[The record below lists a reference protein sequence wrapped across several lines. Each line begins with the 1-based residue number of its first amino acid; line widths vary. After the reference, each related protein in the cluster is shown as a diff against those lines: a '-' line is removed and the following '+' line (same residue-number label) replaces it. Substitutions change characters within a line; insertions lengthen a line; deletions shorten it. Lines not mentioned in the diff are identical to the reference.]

1 MSKRFYLNE
10 KNDLVMECYP
20 EWGNSVESMY
30 DKLCGKASK
39 SSTLVINHT
48 FYLEKKNLTA
58 ESKRILKDDP
68 LQDSI
73 DFVVGKL
80 TRDKEYIALD
90 RSVFHLQFNVFF
102 DPTITLYQ
110 HYFSKEGA
118 SVIAAI
124 SNVAK
129 RDIYI
134 DSNKN
139 YNGYEGHV
147 SLNQFK
153 EMISRML
160 TNYGISLYKQKMAEE
175 VAGQYFDVNYENT
188 NRYERYIG
196 KQLDIKPYKES
207 LSPEYYSSKIY
218 EYEQILT
225 YLKKALDDNSLP
237 ETEWQKAIA
246 DVLLLLYPKY
256 LYIFSQFEF
265 KSLGKDKKPDF
276 IAIDNDGNVDVIE
289 IKKAS
294 IGKML
299 RRYRDNYV
307 PSSEISCACVQIEQ
321 YIFYMM
327 SNKTEVEKQIKDAYK
342 EIIGDLRINIINPQG
357 ILIAGRSGDLL
368 EAEKKDF
375 EVAKRMHKHI
385 YDVLT
390 YDILIERL
398 NNTINAFKAKLK
410 NNK

>member
-1 MSKRFYLNE
+1 MSKRFHLNE
-10 KNDLVMECYP
+10 KNDLVMEYYP
-20 EWGNSVESMY
+20 EWGTSVESMY

-48 FYLEKKNLTA
+48 FFLEKKNLTA

-73 DFVVGKL
+73 DFVIGKL
-80 TRDKEYIALD
+80 TRDKKYIALD

-110 HYFSKEGA
+110 NYFSKEGA

-124 SNVAK
+124 SNAAK

-139 YNGYEGHV
+139 YKGLEDHIP
-147 SLNQFK
+147 LNQFK

-160 TNYGISLYKQKMAEE
+160 TNYGVSLYKQKMAEE
-175 VAGQYFDVNYENT
+175 VVGQYFDVDYENT
-188 NRYERYIG
+188 DRYERYIG
-196 KQLDIKPYKES
+196 KQLNIKPYKES

-218 EYEQILT
+218 EYEQILA
-225 YLKKALDDNSLP
+225 YLKKALDDKSLP
-237 ETEWQKAIA
+237 ETECQKAIA

-327 SNKTEVEKQIKDAYK
+327 SNKTEVEKQIQDTYK

-357 ILIAGRSGDLL
+357 ILVAGRSENLL

-375 EVAKRMHKHI
+375 EVAKRMNKHI

-398 NNTINAFKAKLK
+398 ENTINAFKAKLK

>member
-1 MSKRFYLNE
+1 
-10 KNDLVMECYP
+10 
-20 EWGNSVESMY
+20 
-30 DKLCGKASK
+30 
-39 SSTLVINHT
+39 
-48 FYLEKKNLTA
+48 
-58 ESKRILKDDP
+58 
-68 LQDSI
+68 
-73 DFVVGKL
+73 
-80 TRDKEYIALD
+80 
-90 RSVFHLQFNVFF
+90 
-102 DPTITLYQ
+102 
-110 HYFSKEGA
+110 
-118 SVIAAI
+118 
-124 SNVAK
+124 
-129 RDIYI
+129 
-134 DSNKN
+134 
-139 YNGYEGHV
+139 
-147 SLNQFK
+147 
-153 EMISRML
+153 
-160 TNYGISLYKQKMAEE
+160 MAEE
-175 VAGQYFDVNYENT
+175 VAGQYFDVEYENT
-188 NRYERYIG
+188 DRYERYIG

-207 LSPEYYSSKIY
+207 LSPEYYTSKIY
-218 EYEQILT
+218 EYEQILA
-225 YLKKALDDNSLP
+225 YLKKALDDRSLP

-327 SNKTEVEKQIKDAYK
+327 SNKTEVEKQIQDAYK

-357 ILIAGRSGDLL
+357 ILIAGRSENLL

-375 EVAKRMHKHI
+375 EVAKRMNKHI